1 MIKNILLKIFVAL
14 PLLVTA
20 VNAQDGV
27 DAIEK
32 ARQAKEAADKAAA
45 EAAAATE
52 AAIEAAAAKAAKAAR
67 EEAKKKKEE
76 DEARKLAEAAA
87 AEEAELDA
95 AASAAAEAAKRKMA
109 AELGLE
115 INDPEVEE
123 AVAVN
128 MGTEEATVEDVEAKE
143 ANYNIGFSGSAGFVK
158 GSFFDNTPTGGSI
171 VLTTPFGFNL
181 GSLDFVISAI
191 VGAYPASHSSGE
203 EFTTMALGIGG
214 NLTLG
219 KALFVEGHLGQVGD
233 GTGMRGFAGISLERI
248 MKGSGGLPFNVL
260 IGGEGFFSTLMKT
273 GVGGVKEDGTVEESP
288 SYWGGLSVR
297 LDYDL

>member
-1 MIKNILLKIFVAL
+1 MIKNILLRIFVSL
-14 PLLVTA
+14 PLFVAA

-67 EEAKKKKEE
+67 ADAKKKKEE

-128 MGTEEATVEDVEAKE
+128 MATEEETAEEVEAKE
-143 ANYNIGFSGSAGFVK
+143 AGYNIGFSGSAGFVK
-158 GSFFDNTPTGGSI
+158 GSFFDNTPTGGSL

-181 GSLDFVISAI
+181 GSLDFVISAT
-191 VGAYPASHSSGE
+191 VGAYPATHSSGE
-203 EFTTMALGIGG
+203 EFTPVAFGIGG
-214 NLTLG
+214 NLTLA
-219 KALFVEGHLGQVGD
+219 KLVFAEGHIGKVGD
-233 GTGMRGFAGISLERI
+233 GTGMRGFAGVSLERL
-248 MKGSGGLPFNVL
+248 MKGVSLPFNVL
-260 IGGEGFFSTLMKT
+260 IGGEGFFSNQMKE
-273 GVGGVKEDGTVEESP
+273 GLGLLKDDGTIEDSP
-288 SYWGGLSVR
+288 SYWGGLAIR
-297 LDYDL
+297 LDLDL